1 MVLMFI
7 KFIGIFQFC
16 LKWDKNKT
24 LPTLMTAL
32 VTGIAMVSLVT
43 IVPVRVVVMQM
54 QQKCFT
60 LCQFI
65 TFVI

>member
-24 LPTLMTAL
+24 LPTFMTAL
-32 VTGIAMVSLVT
+32 ITGIAMVSLVT
-43 IVPVRVVVMQM
+43 SVLVHAVGMQM

-60 LCQFI
+60 L
-65 TFVI
+65 

>member
-24 LPTLMTAL
+24 LPTFMTAL
-32 VTGIAMVSLVT
+32 VTGIAIVSLVT
-43 IVPVRVVVMQM
+43 SVPVHALVMQM
-54 QQKCFT
+54 QQKYFT
-60 LCQFI
+60 L
-65 TFVI
+65 